1 MVRDASLL
9 LETSCQIRSQN
20 AGLFVS
26 RGLGT
31 HPSRIITS
39 FELILVKQG
48 RLDIWEAERTF
59 SLDAGQTLLLHP
71 NRQHGGIGTLPK
83 GLEFYWIHFEQKP
96 KKNHSDLMTIT
107 IPQVNSLR
115 RPEKLETLFRY
126 FLDCQEAGDLS
137 AESANQ
143 LVTLMLIEV
152 GQSIPQ
158 PTDAAD
164 KPSALAELIRNYVW
178 MRADEKLS
186 AGRIAAELG
195 YNPDYLGRVYR
206 RVYGRTL
213 THTIHESRVTRACR
227 FLIDSDMT
235 IEEIAQACGFSD
247 SDYFRRVFKRHKL
260 ITPHAFRK
268 INSRIYINTH

>member
-1 MVRDASLL
+1 MELNSVLS
-9 LETSCQIRSQN
+9 LETSYQIRSQN

-31 HPSRIITS
+31 HPSRIIS
-39 FELILVKQG
+39 SYELILVKQG
-48 RLDIWEAERTF
+48 QLDIWEAERTF
-59 SLDAGQTLLLHP
+59 SLEAGQTLLLRP
-71 NRQHGGIGTLPK
+71 NLQHGGIGTLPK
-83 GLEFYWIHFEQKP
+83 GLAFYWIHFDRKP
-96 KKNHSDLMTIT
+96 RENHSDLMEIG
-107 IPQVNSLR
+107 IPQVNTLR

-126 FLDCQEAGDLS
+126 FLDCQETGDLS
-137 AESANQ
+137 PESADL

-152 GQSIPQ
+152 GQSKAAS
-158 PTDAAD
+158 TEAAD
-164 KPSALAELIRNYVW
+164 KPSALAEMTRNYVW

-235 IEEIAQACGFSD
+235 IEEIALACGFSD

-260 ITPHAFRK
+260 ITPLAFRK
-268 INSRIYINTH
+268 INSRIYVNTH